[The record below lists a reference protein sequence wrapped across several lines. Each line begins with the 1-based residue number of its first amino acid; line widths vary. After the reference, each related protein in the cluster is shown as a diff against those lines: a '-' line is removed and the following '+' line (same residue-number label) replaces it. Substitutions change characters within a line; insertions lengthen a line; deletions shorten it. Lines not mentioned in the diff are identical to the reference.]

1 MSTRSTESG
10 SDSGYSSRSHDSDD
24 DNVESDDNDSGYSR
38 SHDSDHIGRL
48 SDNDST
54 PVHGPSGRLSDE
66 PSPKRRC
73 RKITTTVD
81 RISELPDSV
90 LAHLLSFVPV
100 EDAIKTQVLSI
111 MEAKGLRS
119 PLLKCK
125 CLRLDTPIFQSVL
138 PGIANL
144 WESSPNLE
152 TFRVTTMSS
161 SIYYEEEALSREWKW
176 LCVELFLH
184 HVCDVKLAF
193 FFRQYTKHR

>member
-54 PVHGPSGRLSDE
+54 PVHGPSGRLSYE
-66 PSPKRRC
+66 PSPKRRR
-73 RKITTTVD
+73 RKTTTTVD

-100 EDAIKTQVLSI
+100 EDAIKTQVLS
-111 MEAKGLRS
+111 KRGQFLWTYLPSLHFRS
-119 PLLKCK
+119 CCYDDFADFVTFVNKTLILSNCSKLK
-125 CLRLDTPIFQSVL
+125 R
-138 PGIANL
+138 
-144 WESSPNLE
+144 
-152 TFRVTTMSS
+152 FRVDCDYSCLPDFEPNVSFWTRFAVGKGTEELHTFSS
-161 SIYYEEEALSREWKW
+161 R
-176 LCVELFLH
+176 
-184 HVCDVKLAF
+184 
-193 FFRQYTKHR
+193 T